1 MPISRWADI
10 TFAYNNNGYTN
21 VPLGPSW
28 PSNIRKM
35 CHTQGGIFMALVIT
49 TNVAS
54 LNAQK
59 NLVGTTR
66 AMDQSLARLSSGFRI
81 NQASDDAAGLAISEN
96 LRAQIRGLGQAN
108 RNSNDGI
115 SLVQVAEGGLNEV
128 SNMLIRL
135 RELGVQ
141 AASDTIG
148 DTERKFLD
156 VEYQQLKSE
165 IQRIAEVTTF
175 NGYDLLN
182 GTGGIMDIQVGVHN
196 DPFKDRISFNTAAAN
211 ATLDAL
217 GIMAESLGTKEQAQN
232 SLDVVDTAMVSVNA
246 MRANFGAMQNRLQS
260 TVNNLLIAHENL
272 SAANSRIRDA
282 DIAAE
287 SAELTRNTI
296 LKQAGISVLTQA
308 NAAQQMALKLLG

>member
-1 MPISRWADI
+1 
-10 TFAYNNNGYTN
+10 
-21 VPLGPSW
+21 
-28 PSNIRKM
+28 
-35 CHTQGGIFMALVIT
+35 MALVIS

-54 LNAQK
+54 LNAQR
-59 NLVGTTR
+59 NLSGTSK
-66 AMDQSLARLSSGFRI
+66 AMDQSLARLSSGYRI

-165 IQRIAEVTTF
+165 IQRISEVTTF

-196 DPFKDRISFNTAAAN
+196 DPFKDRISFNTSAAN
-211 ATLDAL
+211 STLEAL
-217 GIMAESLGTKEQAQN
+217 GVLTEGVGTKELAQN

-260 TVNNLLIAHENL
+260 TVNNLLIANENL

-287 SAELTRNTI
+287 SAELTRNSI
-296 LKQAGISVLTQA
+296 LKQAGISVLGQA
-308 NAAQQMALKLLG
+308 NQAQQMALKLLS

>member
-1 MPISRWADI
+1 
-10 TFAYNNNGYTN
+10 
-21 VPLGPSW
+21 
-28 PSNIRKM
+28 
-35 CHTQGGIFMALVIT
+35 MALVIT

-59 NLVGTTR
+59 NLTSTNR
-66 AMDQSLARLSSGFRI
+66 AMDQSLARLSSGYRI
-81 NQASDDAAGLAISEN
+81 NQAADDAAGLAISEN

-108 RNSNDGI
+108 RNANDGV

-141 AASDTIG
+141 ASSDTIG

-165 IQRIAEVTTF
+165 IQRISEVTAF

-182 GTGGIMDIQVGVHN
+182 GTGGIMDIQVGVNN

-211 ATLDAL
+211 STL
-217 GIMAESLGTKEQAQN
+217 ESLGLTAEGVSTKEGAQT
-232 SLDVVDTAMVSVNA
+232 SLDTIDNAMVSVNA
-246 MRANFGAMQNRLQS
+246 MRANFGAMQNRLTS
-260 TVNNLLIAHENL
+260 TIQNLNVAHENL
-272 SAANSRIRDA
+272 SAANSRIRDT

-287 SAELTRNTI
+287 SAELTRNSI
-296 LKQAGISVLTQA
+296 LRQAGVSVLGQA
-308 NAAQQMALKLLG
+308 NQAQAVALKLLG